1 MKNIMI
7 IGDGYFVNTLRS
19 ELSKN
24 NNIVHVE
31 NLYKLCNGHRNKFY
45 KVLQLFKNINR
56 IKSSIKNNQIDVI
69 NFHFVS
75 TQTLFSILLCKF
87 FFKKEKGNTYFL
99 RK

>member
-31 NLYKLCNGHRNKFY
+31 HLYKLCNGHRNKFY

-56 IKSSIKNNQIDVI
+56 IKSSIKNNQI
-69 NFHFVS
+69 
-75 TQTLFSILLCKF
+75 
-87 FFKKEKGNTYFL
+87 
-99 RK
+99 